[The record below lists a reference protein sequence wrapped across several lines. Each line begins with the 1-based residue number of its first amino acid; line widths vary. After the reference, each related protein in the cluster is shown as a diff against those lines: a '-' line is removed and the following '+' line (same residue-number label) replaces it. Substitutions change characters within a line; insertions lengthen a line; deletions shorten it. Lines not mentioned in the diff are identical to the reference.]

1 MEPLAVKPKANIT
14 ITFATTQENGILFY
28 TGRDQ
33 HLAIELFR
41 GRIRVSYDV
50 GNYPV
55 STMFSYEIV
64 ADGQYHHVEILAVKK
79 KFTLKVDGGL
89 ARSIINEGKNE
100 YLEPR
105 SPMYISGTPGEV
117 GQHALNHWHLRNATS
132 FNGCVKELYINGK
145 LVDFLQAAT
154 TRHKISPGCGW
165 LEDSRQEPDPSPCD
179 RKPCKHGSCSVT
191 SSHPGFQCKCSRGYA
206 GELCDIKGKLTPD

>member
-1 MEPLAVKPKANIT
+1 MTSLSFVHNSSYVEMEPLAVKPQANIT
-14 ITFATTQENGILFY
+14 IAFSTTQQDGILFY

-64 ADGQYHHVEILAVKK
+64 ADGLYHHAEILAVKK
-79 KFTLKVDGGL
+79 NFTLRVDGGL
-89 ARSIINEGKNE
+89 ARSIVNEGKNE
-100 YLEPR
+100 YLNSR
-105 SPMYISGTPGEV
+105 SPMYISGVPLEV

-132 FNGCVKELYINGK
+132 FNGEKNK
-145 LVDFLQAAT
+145 
-154 TRHKISPGCGW
+154 S
-165 LEDSRQEPDPSPCD
+165 
-179 RKPCKHGSCSVT
+179 
-191 SSHPGFQCKCSRGYA
+191 
-206 GELCDIKGKLTPD
+206 